1 MSFPK
6 EKTMR
11 RTLLILSLVAITLL
25 TATNDAFA
33 QRRGGGGGRGG
44 GRGGGVSIRV
54 GPGYYGPSYYGRGG
68 YYPYYYGRYY
78 DRGYSYYTP
87 DYYYSEDPV
96 TQLPATD
103 YRQSFY
109 SDPSSATIT
118 VLVPNQDAQV
128 WFDDAPTSQRG
139 MQRVFHTPGLQQAG
153 AYTIKVSW
161 TDNGR
166 RTDRQRRV
174 QVQPGQTV
182 TMDFRTDAGETVPAP
197 TQRDESESR

>member
-1 MSFPK
+1 MYFPK

-25 TATNDAFA
+25 AATNDAFA
-33 QRRGGGGGRGG
+33 QRRGGGG

-78 DRGYSYYTP
+78 DRGYYYYTP
-87 DYYYSEDPV
+87 DYYFSEDPV

-139 MQRVFHTPGLQQAG
+139 MERVFHTPGLQQAG

-182 TMDFRTDAGETVPAP
+182 TLDFRSDPGETVPAP
-197 TQRDESESR
+197 TPTQRDKSEI